1 MGNSALAVFFEC
13 VFAGVVS
20 YFFSTLWLS
29 VVEWG
34 ILKFWLRPYG
44 NGKRKGFISRVKVT
58 IWLCRFTRF
67 YPFLAS
73 LVLTVVWTYW
83 FRNQGAIGLIA
94 SAHFAGYWIIPIG
107 IPLKF
112 VKEKLPR
119 FSLLTS
125 ITAAKRLVA
134 LVDLHVV
141 EVVLGWASRRG
152 DRFSSIAAINGY
164 MELTEPWA
172 LKALELMAH
181 DGSVEVA
188 QAAKE
193 ASALV
198 YSAVYGSGPRSLE
211 KMGAYMAKYEEM
223 EEMLRVKAVGL
234 AEKKR
239 ILADTGKEMDDIVY
253 SQLKLKEGHPHLY
266 CMTCYAKSEEIQFRE
281 WEWIRCKRC
290 HDVVGLK
297 KGVREIVGEIG
308 GEMDKNLVEEVL
320 QVRLWDDVTRQ
331 ARNAEIDA
339 LLIVGGKPIDYDWA
353 VSAVVQRL
361 HNQSG
366 DQAMQI
372 PIRILGE
379 VPLSQN
385 SKHLL
390 RGLDPEFSF

>member
-1 MGNSALAVFFEC
+1 MGNSALAIFFEC

-44 NGKRKGFISRVKVT
+44 KVKRKGFIARVRVT
-58 IWLCRFTRF
+58 MWLCRFTRF

-73 LVLTVVWTYW
+73 LLLTVVWTYF

-94 SAHFAGYWIIPIG
+94 SAFFAGYWIIPIA
-107 IPLKF
+107 IPIKF
-112 VKEKLPR
+112 ITEKLPR

-134 LVDLHVV
+134 SVDLHDV

-152 DRFSSIAAINGY
+152 DRFTSIAAINGY

-172 LKALELMAH
+172 LKALEFMAH
-181 DGSVEVA
+181 DESVEVA

-198 YSAVYGSGPRSLE
+198 YSAIYGSGPRSLE
-211 KMGAYMAKYEEM
+211 KMGIYITKYEEM

-253 SQLKLKEGHPHLY
+253 SQLKLKEAHPHLY
-266 CMTCYAKSEEIQFRE
+266 CMSCCAKSEEMQFRE

-297 KGVREIVGEIG
+297 KGVRKIVGEIG
-308 GEMDKNLVEEVL
+308 GETDRNLVEEVL
-320 QVRLWDDVTRQ
+320 QVRLWDDTMRQ
-331 ARNAEIDA
+331 ARSAEIDT

-353 VSAVVQRL
+353 VSAVVQKL

-366 DQAMQI
+366 EQEMRI
-372 PIRILGE
+372 PIEVKGA

-390 RGLDPEFSF
+390 RGLDPEFSI